1 MPTCPQC
8 QYSISATAVTCPN
21 CGLELKAHGHPG
33 IDLHRSQ
40 GDTYLCESCSY
51 HQDDSCT
58 FPQRP
63 LANTCT
69 LYQNV
74 QTVQQRPM
82 TAAEIYTIPWWRKY
96 SGWLALAAVLLIS
109 IVLVII

>member
-1 MPTCPQC
+1 MSTCPQC
-8 QYSISATAVTCPN
+8 HQPIARDALVCSS

-33 IDLHRSQ
+33 IDLHRAEQ
-40 GDTYLCESCSY
+40 GTYLCDSCSY

-63 LANTCT
+63 KATSCT

-74 QTVQQRPM
+74 TVAQTVPLS
-82 TAAEIYTIPWWRKY
+82 ASEIYAIPWWRNY
-96 SGWLALAAVLLIS
+96 SGWLMLAALIFIS
-109 IVLVII
+109 IVLVLI